1 MQQIIAPAKTDT
13 IIKMVKTDVVEKEIP
28 KLVEEPVKKKS
39 GYSQF
44 FPTVDAG
51 KKVFCFFVPGCDH
64 CREAAKE
71 LTEMMAKNKNFP
83 AINIVFMNEEADLI
97 PDFFK
102 FAGANYPYKIIE
114 IIPFWKALGTGVD
127 TPVVKYLW
135 NGNQYAY
142 YYGITDHQFN
152 AKEFETTVNKPFS
165 DLKKK

>member
-1 MQQIIAPAKTDT
+1 MKSVKIDS
-13 IIKMVKTDVVEKEIP
+13 IKKEIP
-28 KLVEEPVKKKS
+28 KLIDEPVKKKS
-39 GYSQF
+39 GLSQF
-44 FPTVDAG
+44 FFSIDSG
-51 KKVFCFFVPGCDH
+51 KKVFCYFVPGCDH

-71 LTEMMAKNKNFP
+71 LTEMKSKNKNFP

-102 FAGANYPYKIIE
+102 FAGATYPYKVIE

-152 AKEFETTVNKPFS
+152 AKNFETIVNKPFPE
-165 DLKKK
+165 LKKK